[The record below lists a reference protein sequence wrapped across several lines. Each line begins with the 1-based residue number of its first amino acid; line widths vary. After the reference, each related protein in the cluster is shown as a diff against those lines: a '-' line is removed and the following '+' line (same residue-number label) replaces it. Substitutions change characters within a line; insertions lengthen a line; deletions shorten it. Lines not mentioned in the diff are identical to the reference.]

1 MYKKSITRNV
11 NVLTRGRRTKY
22 PYLIQYA
29 IQQNNKVHSEH
40 ETIIKTSIIALYYVL
55 QLYYVVFYVIV
66 SGSMVKYNIMA
77 KKYGTLRH
85 VK

>member
-11 NVLTRGRRTKY
+11 IVLTRGRRTKY

-55 QLYYVVFYVIV
+55 QLFC
-66 SGSMVKYNIMA
+66 IMPF
-77 KKYGTLRH
+77 LL
-85 VK
+85 

>member
-22 PYLIQYA
+22 PYLIQYS

-55 QLYYVVFYVIV
+55 QLFC
-66 SGSMVKYNIMA
+66 IMPF
-77 KKYGTLRH
+77 LL
-85 VK
+85 